1 MTARLRAFDISPPCF
16 HLISLLAYFIA
27 GVLDK
32 RSDSNEYDVE
42 SGSVF
47 VRDRRTHAVNLKT
60 IRNLRALGSH
70 CSESENRML
79 NLERHTKILELIG
92 ERGKVEVGELS
103 RLFQISEV
111 TIRTDLKELHKR
123 GLVRRAHGG
132 AVRIETVSV
141 DASLQVKAALRAD
154 EKQRIGAAAAALIKD
169 GDSVIL
175 DSGTTTQ
182 HIAKQI
188 KDRKDLT
195 VITNGINVAMEL
207 LGAKD
212 VRLIILGGMVRQ
224 NSYSAVGHF
233 AEDMLRQLSAD
244 KLFLAVDAFDLDF
257 GLSTPNPEESKVNQ
271 AMVQIATEK
280 ILVADSSKFGKRSL
294 SRIVPLS
301 AIDKVITDNSLT
313 TDIQAELRARGVEVL
328 LV

>member
-1 MTARLRAFDISPPCF
+1 
-16 HLISLLAYFIA
+16 
-27 GVLDK
+27 
-32 RSDSNEYDVE
+32 
-42 SGSVF
+42 
-47 VRDRRTHAVNLKT
+47 
-60 IRNLRALGSH
+60 
-70 CSESENRML
+70 ML
-79 NLERHTKILELIG
+79 NLERHAKIIELIG
-92 ERGKVEVGELS
+92 ERGKVEVSELS

-111 TIRTDLKELHKR
+111 TIRNDLKDLHKR

-141 DASLQVKAALRAD
+141 DASLQVKAALHAD
-154 EKQRIGAAAAALIKD
+154 EKQRIGAAAALIKD

-182 HIAKQI
+182 HIAKHI
-188 KDRKDLT
+188 KDRKELT

-212 VRLIILGGMVRQ
+212 VRLVLLGGMVRQ

-257 GLSTPNPEESKVNQ
+257 GLSTPNPEESKINQ

-280 ILVADSSKFGKRSL
+280 IVVADSSKFGKRSL
-294 SRIVPLS
+294 SRIVHLS
-301 AIDKVITDNSLT
+301 AIDKVITDNLLPA
-313 TDIQAELRARGVEVL
+313 DLQAELRARGVEVIL
-328 LV
+328 A

>member
-1 MTARLRAFDISPPCF
+1 
-16 HLISLLAYFIA
+16 
-27 GVLDK
+27 
-32 RSDSNEYDVE
+32 
-42 SGSVF
+42 
-47 VRDRRTHAVNLKT
+47 
-60 IRNLRALGSH
+60 
-70 CSESENRML
+70 ML

-92 ERGKVEVGELS
+92 ERGKVEVSELS
-103 RLFQISEV
+103 RLFRISEV
-111 TIRTDLKELHKR
+111 TIRNDLKDLHKR

-132 AVRIETVSV
+132 AVRVETVSV
-141 DASLQVKAALRAD
+141 DASLQVKALQRAE

-169 GDSVIL
+169 GDSIIL

-182 HIAKQI
+182 QIARQI
-188 KDRKDLT
+188 KGRKDLT

-207 LGAKD
+207 LGAND
-212 VRLIILGGMVRQ
+212 IRLVLLGGMVRQ

-233 AEDMLRQLSAD
+233 TEDMLRQLSAD

-271 AMVQIATEK
+271 AMVQIAREK

-301 AIDKVITDNSLT
+301 VIDKIITDDSLAE
-313 TDIQAELRARGVEVL
+313 DIKAELRARGVEL
-328 LV
+328 TLV

>member
-1 MTARLRAFDISPPCF
+1 VGND
-16 HLISLLAYFIA
+16 
-27 GVLDK
+27 D
-32 RSDSNEYDVE
+32 
-42 SGSVF
+42 
-47 VRDRRTHAVNLKT
+47 
-60 IRNLRALGSH
+60 
-70 CSESENRML
+70 RML

-92 ERGKVEVGELS
+92 ERGKVEVSELS
-103 RLFQISEV
+103 RLFRISEV
-111 TIRTDLKELHKR
+111 TIRNDLKGLHKR

-132 AVRIETVSV
+132 AIRVDTFSV

-154 EKQRIGAAAAALIKD
+154 EKQRIGAAAAALIND

-182 HIAKQI
+182 HIAKHI

-207 LGAKD
+207 LGVQG
-212 VRLIILGGMVRQ
+212 VRLVLLGGMVRQ

-233 AEDMLRQLSAD
+233 AEDMLKQLSAD

-271 AMVQIATEK
+271 AMVQIANET
-280 ILVADSSKFGKRSL
+280 ILVADSSKFGRRSL
-294 SRIVPLS
+294 SHIVPLS
-301 AIDKVITDNSLT
+301 AIDKIITDSSLA
-313 TDIQAELRARGVEVL
+313 TDTQGELRARGVELVL
-328 LV
+328 V

>member
-1 MTARLRAFDISPPCF
+1 
-16 HLISLLAYFIA
+16 
-27 GVLDK
+27 
-32 RSDSNEYDVE
+32 
-42 SGSVF
+42 
-47 VRDRRTHAVNLKT
+47 
-60 IRNLRALGSH
+60 
-70 CSESENRML
+70 ML
-79 NLERHTKILELIG
+79 NLERHTKILQLID

-103 RLFQISEV
+103 RLFRISEV
-111 TIRTDLKELHKR
+111 TIRNDLKDLHKR

-132 AVRIETVSV
+132 AVRIETVNI
-141 DASLQVKAALRAD
+141 DPSLQVKAALRAD

-182 HIAKQI
+182 QIAKQI
-188 KDRKDLT
+188 KGRKDLT

-212 VRLIILGGMVRQ
+212 VRLVLLGGMVRQ

-244 KLFLAVDAFDLDF
+244 KLFLAVDACDLDF

-271 AMVQIATEK
+271 AMVQIAKEK

-301 AIDKVITDNSLT
+301 AIDKVITDDALA
-313 TDIQAELRARGVEVL
+313 TDMQAELRARGVEV
-328 LV
+328 VIV

>member
-1 MTARLRAFDISPPCF
+1 
-16 HLISLLAYFIA
+16 
-27 GVLDK
+27 
-32 RSDSNEYDVE
+32 
-42 SGSVF
+42 
-47 VRDRRTHAVNLKT
+47 
-60 IRNLRALGSH
+60 
-70 CSESENRML
+70 ML

-111 TIRTDLKELHKR
+111 TIRTDLKNLHKR

-132 AVRIETVSV
+132 AVRVETVSV
-141 DASLQVKAALRAD
+141 DASLQVKAALHAD

-212 VRLIILGGMVRQ
+212 VRLVLLGGMVRQ

-244 KLFLAVDAFDLDF
+244 KLFLAVDAFDLD
-257 GLSTPNPEESKVNQ
+257 
-271 AMVQIATEK
+271 
-280 ILVADSSKFGKRSL
+280 
-294 SRIVPLS
+294 
-301 AIDKVITDNSLT
+301 
-313 TDIQAELRARGVEVL
+313 
-328 LV
+328 

>member
-1 MTARLRAFDISPPCF
+1 
-16 HLISLLAYFIA
+16 
-27 GVLDK
+27 
-32 RSDSNEYDVE
+32 
-42 SGSVF
+42 
-47 VRDRRTHAVNLKT
+47 
-60 IRNLRALGSH
+60 
-70 CSESENRML
+70 ML
-79 NLERHTKILELIG
+79 NLERHAKILELIDK
-92 ERGKVEVGELS
+92 RGKVEVGELS
-103 RLFQISEV
+103 RLFRISEV
-111 TIRTDLKELHKR
+111 TIRNDLKDLHKR

-141 DASLQVKAALRAD
+141 DASLHVKAALHAD

-169 GDSVIL
+169 GDTVIL

-182 HIAKQI
+182 HIAKHI

-207 LGAKD
+207 LGAKG
-212 VRLIILGGMVRQ
+212 VRLVLLGGMVRQ

-301 AIDKVITDNSLT
+301 AIDKIITDNSLA
-313 TDIQAELRARGVEVL
+313 TDIQAELRARGVEVV

>member
-1 MTARLRAFDISPPCF
+1 MHTASEA
-16 HLISLLAYFIA
+16 
-27 GVLDK
+27 V
-32 RSDSNEYDVE
+32 
-42 SGSVF
+42 SG
-47 VRDRRTHAVNLKT
+47 
-60 IRNLRALGSH
+60 
-70 CSESENRML
+70 ENRML
-79 NLERHTKILELIG
+79 NVERHSKIIELIA
-92 ERGKVEVGELS
+92 RQGKVEVQELS
-103 RLFQISEV
+103 RLFQISAV
-111 TIRTDLKELHKR
+111 TIRNDLKDLHRR

-132 AVRIETVSV
+132 AVRIETVNV
-141 DASLQVKAALRAD
+141 DATLQVKASLRAD

-195 VITNGINVAMEL
+195 VITNGINIAMEL
-207 LGAKD
+207 LGVKD
-212 VRLIILGGMVRQ
+212 VRLVLLGGMVRQ

-271 AMVQIATEK
+271 AMVQIATET

-301 AIDKVITDNSLT
+301 AIHKIITDSSLAP
-313 TDIQAELRARGVEVL
+313 DFEASLRARGVEV
-328 LV
+328 VMV

>member
-1 MTARLRAFDISPPCF
+1 
-16 HLISLLAYFIA
+16 
-27 GVLDK
+27 
-32 RSDSNEYDVE
+32 
-42 SGSVF
+42 
-47 VRDRRTHAVNLKT
+47 
-60 IRNLRALGSH
+60 
-70 CSESENRML
+70 ML

-92 ERGKVEVGELS
+92 ERGKVEVSELS
-103 RLFQISEV
+103 RLFRISEV
-111 TIRTDLKELHKR
+111 TIRNDLKDLHKR

-132 AVRIETVSV
+132 AVRVETVSV
-141 DASLQVKAALRAD
+141 DASLQVKALQRAD

-169 GDSVIL
+169 GDSIIL

-182 HIAKQI
+182 QIARQI
-188 KDRKDLT
+188 KGRKDLT

-207 LGAKD
+207 LGAND
-212 VRLIILGGMVRQ
+212 IRLVLLGGMVRQ

-233 AEDMLRQLSAD
+233 TEDMLRQLSAD

-271 AMVQIATEK
+271 AMVQIAREK

-301 AIDKVITDNSLT
+301 VIDKIITDDSLAE
-313 TDIQAELRARGVEVL
+313 DIKAELRARGVEL
-328 LV
+328 TLV